1 MPASRRQFIT
11 QASAAAAGAAIAAPA
26 LADPS
31 PDVRW
36 TMTSAFQPGL
46 DIIVGGAETLCPALS
61 DMTDGHFTV
70 SIHPPG
76 DIASAVDALDA
87 VADGKADCAHTAL
100 AYSWNKDPAYVFG
113 SARRSE

>member
-1 MPASRRQFIT
+1 MT
-11 QASAAAAGAAIAAPA
+11 QAGVAAAGAAIAAPA

-46 DIIVGGAETLCPALS
+46 DFIFGGAEAFAQALS

-70 SIHPPG
+70 SILRRATSRPP
-76 DIASAVDALDA
+76 SDALDA
-87 VADGKADCAHTAL
+87 VAEGKAECAHTAL
-100 AYSWNKDPAYVFG
+100 SYSWNKDPAYIFG
-113 SARRSE
+113 PARRSE

>member
-1 MPASRRQFIT
+1 MPPSRRQFIT
-11 QASAAAAGAAIAAPA
+11 QAGVVAVGATVAAPA

-46 DIIVGGAETLCPALS
+46 DLIVGGADAFAQALS
-61 DMTDGHFTV
+61 EMTDGHFTV

-87 VADGKADCAHTAL
+87 VANG
-100 AYSWNKDPAYVFG
+100 
-113 SARRSE
+113 